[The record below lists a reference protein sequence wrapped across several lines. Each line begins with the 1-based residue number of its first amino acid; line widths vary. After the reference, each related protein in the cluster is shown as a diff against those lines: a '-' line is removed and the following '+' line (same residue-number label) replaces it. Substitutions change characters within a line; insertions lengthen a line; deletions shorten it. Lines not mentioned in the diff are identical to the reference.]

1 MRSIFSRDEYQNSI
15 GNLPHIH
22 MMVEMSLET
31 LTEHQK
37 GMLEELIRS
46 YICDIVQ
53 AEDIEKLKEEG
64 IIKNIDDIIL
74 LILIN
79 Y

>member
-1 MRSIFSRDEYQNSI
+1 
-15 GNLPHIH
+15 